1 VTREPRRDRTRTASR
16 RPPGR
21 RPRSIGRLTA
31 DQAFIALF
39 IAAMDASGH
48 ISSEELARAHH
59 LIWSMRRFR
68 NRPADRVGREIE
80 RMRILIGDHGADP
93 VIDAA
98 AGRIPAR
105 LRRAAY
111 AVAADL
117 VLVDG
122 RMVGGERRF
131 LDRLAA
137 DLRLAPETA
146 RQIVDV
152 MLAKNSA

>member
-1 VTREPRRDRTRTASR
+1 
-16 RPPGR
+16 
-21 RPRSIGRLTA
+21 
-31 DQAFIALF
+31 
-39 IAAMDASGH
+39 MDASGH
-48 ISSEELARAHH
+48 ISPEELARAHH

-80 RMRILIGDHGADP
+80 RMRILIGDRGATP

-98 AGRIPAR
+98 ARRIPAR

-117 VLVDG
+117 VLADG

-137 DLRLAPETA
+137 DLRLTPEAA